1 MTKEELKAEATEFE
15 ENYTVY
21 EVAKRKDG
29 TDYAKKVCK
38 VTVKEA
44 YLAGAEPREKR
55 IAELELKIKL
65 LTKHLKPQAMT
76 ALFRQVEEEIKQEQ
90 RIKALTLQL
99 EKMKADVELAR
110 DNANKAENWETF
122 SVLKSILDDW
132 ERKEND

>member
-1 MTKEELKAEATEFE
+1 MMNKELKAEAKS
-15 ENYTVY
+15 Y
-21 EVAKRKDG
+21 AKRKFS
-29 TDYAKKVCK
+29 
-38 VTVKEA
+38 EEEQA
-44 YLAGAEPREKR
+44 YLHDIIAQAYYDGAEPREKR

-99 EKMKADVELAR
+99 EKMKADMELAR

-132 ERKEND
+132 EIKEKWQYTSLHQ